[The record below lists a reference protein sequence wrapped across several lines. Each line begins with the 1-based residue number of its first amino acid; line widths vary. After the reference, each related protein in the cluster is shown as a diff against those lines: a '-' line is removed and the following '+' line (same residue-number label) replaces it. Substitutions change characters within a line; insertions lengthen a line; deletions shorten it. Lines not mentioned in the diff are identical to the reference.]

1 VNRSNI
7 LPPFDGVYE
16 QNCES
21 KPFEKL
27 SLILTMRHP
36 SVKDTGESD
45 FLQKIGVTLLTFS
58 QSTHDRFVDFKR

>member
-27 SLILTMRHP
+27 SLILTMPHP

-45 FLQKIGVTLLTFS
+45 FL
-58 QSTHDRFVDFKR
+58 